1 MKDAVVSLVV
11 GPFCSMVALEDV
23 ISGREE
29 VLHMR
34 EASMPQA
41 SDPAAYADA
50 DIRLVAVDMDG
61 TLLDDEKNF
70 PPGLDE
76 LLDRLEERGVVF
88 VPASGRQ
95 VWTLID
101 MFPER
106 VGMTFIGEN
115 GEVVMRDG
123 EEISSSPLD
132 LGTVRRC
139 VELVRHHVRQGAFF
153 AAHPDVQDG
162 KSQDQE
168 AAQWDGGLVVCGKKS
183 AYIERSDE
191 PFLHAMLPYF
201 ARNQVVEDLLEVLDE
216 IEGGELDDAIVKL
229 TLCSAGDVKP
239 LAERTLGTFKQSH
252 QFAISGDNWADL
264 QMRGVDKGQAVSELQ
279 KYLGVSPA
287 QTAVFGDAGNDL
299 GMMSHAEFSFAM
311 ANASADILAAAR
323 FVAPSNNEAGVVSV
337 LSSFLE

>member
-1 MKDAVVSLVV
+1 
-11 GPFCSMVALEDV
+11 MVALEDV

-115 GEVVMRDG
+115 GAVVMRDG

-139 VELVRHHVRQGAFF
+139 VELVRHHVRQDGFF
-153 AAHPDVQDG
+153 AARPDVQDG
-162 KSQDQE
+162 NAQKVE

-216 IEGGELDDAIVKL
+216 IEGGELDDAIIKL

-264 QMRGVDKGQAVSELQ
+264 QMRGVDKGKAVSELQ

-311 ANASADILAAAR
+311 ANASTDILAAAR

>member
-1 MKDAVVSLVV
+1 
-11 GPFCSMVALEDV
+11 
-23 ISGREE
+23 
-29 VLHMR
+29 MR

-41 SDPAAYADA
+41 SDPATYADA
-50 DIRLVAVDMDG
+50 DIRLAAVDMDG

-106 VGMTFIGEN
+106 PGLTFIGEN
-115 GEVVMRDG
+115 GAVVMHDG

-139 VELVRHHVRQGAFF
+139 VELVRHHVRQGGFF
-153 AAHPDVQDG
+153 AAHTDVQDG
-162 KSQDQE
+162 KAQDVE

-216 IEGGELDDAIVKL
+216 IEGGELDDAIIKL

-264 QMRGVDKGQAVSELQ
+264 QMRGVDKGQALSELQ

-323 FVAPSNNEAGVVSV
+323 FIAPSNNEAGVVSV

>member
-1 MKDAVVSLVV
+1 M
-11 GPFCSMVALEDV
+11 C
-23 ISGREE
+23 
-29 VLHMR
+29 

-41 SDPAAYADA
+41 SDPTTYADA
-50 DIRLVAVDMDG
+50 DIRLAAVDMDG

-106 VGMTFIGEN
+106 PGLTFIGEN
-115 GEVVMRDG
+115 GAVVMHDG

-216 IEGGELDDAIVKL
+216 IEGGELDDAIIKL

-264 QMRGVDKGQAVSELQ
+264 QMRGVDKGQALSELQ

-323 FVAPSNNEAGVVSV
+323 FIAPSNNEAGVVSV

>member
-1 MKDAVVSLVV
+1 
-11 GPFCSMVALEDV
+11 
-23 ISGREE
+23 
-29 VLHMR
+29 MR

-115 GEVVMRDG
+115 GAVVMRDG

>member
-1 MKDAVVSLVV
+1 MASSL
-11 GPFCSMVALEDV
+11 PTSSSPTMEPMVF
-23 ISGREE
+23 
-29 VLHMR
+29 
-34 EASMPQA
+34 
-41 SDPAAYADA
+41 DPESYAGA
-50 DIRLVAVDMDG
+50 QIRLVAVDMDG

-70 PPGLDE
+70 PPGLDGI
-76 LLDRLEERGVVF
+76 LDQLEERGIVF

-106 VGMTFIGEN
+106 PGLTFIGEN
-115 GEVVMRDG
+115 GAIVMRDG
-123 EEISSSPLD
+123 EELSSSPLD

-139 VELVRHHVRQGAFF
+139 VELVRHHVRQGGFF
-153 AAHPDVQDG
+153 AARSD
-162 KSQDQE
+162 SQQWKRQEVE

-201 ARNQVVEDLLEVLDE
+201 ARYQVVEDLLEVLDE
-216 IEGGELDDAIVKL
+216 IEGGELDDAIIKL

-252 QFAISGDNWADL
+252 QFAISGDHWADL

-299 GMMSHAEFSFAM
+299 GMMSRAEFSFAM
-311 ANASADILAAAR
+311 ANASPDILAAAR
-323 FVAPSNNEAGVVSV
+323 FVAPSNNEAGVVRV
-337 LSSFLE
+337 LRSFLE

>member
-1 MKDAVVSLVV
+1 MASSLPTSSSPTVE
-11 GPFCSMVALEDV
+11 PMVF
-23 ISGREE
+23 
-29 VLHMR
+29 
-34 EASMPQA
+34 
-41 SDPAAYADA
+41 DPESYAGA
-50 DIRLVAVDMDG
+50 QIRLVAVDMDG

-115 GEVVMRDG
+115 GAVVMRDG

-264 QMRGVDKGQAVSELQ
+264 QMRGVDKGQALSELQ

>member
-1 MKDAVVSLVV
+1 MASSLLTSSSPTVE
-11 GPFCSMVALEDV
+11 PMVF
-23 ISGREE
+23 
-29 VLHMR
+29 
-34 EASMPQA
+34 
-41 SDPAAYADA
+41 DPESYAGA
-50 DIRLVAVDMDG
+50 QIRLVAVDMDG

-70 PPGLDE
+70 PPGLNE

-106 VGMTFIGEN
+106 PGLTFIGEN
-115 GEVVMRDG
+115 GAIVMRDG
-123 EEISSSPLD
+123 QEISSSPLD
-132 LGTVRRC
+132 LETVRRC
-139 VELVRHHVRQGAFF
+139 VELVRHHVRQGGFF
-153 AAHPDVQDG
+153 AARPDVQDG
-162 KSQDQE
+162 KAQKVE

-191 PFLHAMLPYF
+191 PFLHAITPYY
-201 ARNQVVEDLLEVLDE
+201 ARIQVVEDLLEVLDE
-216 IEGGELDDAIVKL
+216 IEHGELDDAIIKL
-229 TLCSAGDVKP
+229 ALRSAGDVKP

-252 QFAISGDNWADL
+252 QFALSGDNWADL
-264 QMRGVDKGQAVSELQ
+264 QMRGVDKGKAVSELQ

-311 ANASADILAAAR
+311 ANASPDILAAAR
-323 FVAPSNNEAGVVSV
+323 FVAPSNNEAGVVRV

>member
-1 MKDAVVSLVV
+1 
-11 GPFCSMVALEDV
+11 
-23 ISGREE
+23 
-29 VLHMR
+29 MR

-115 GEVVMRDG
+115 GAVVMRDG

-216 IEGGELDDAIVKL
+216 IEGGELDDAIIKL

-264 QMRGVDKGQAVSELQ
+264 QMRGVDKGQALSELQ

>member
-1 MKDAVVSLVV
+1 MASSLPTSSLPTVE
-11 GPFCSMVALEDV
+11 PMVF
-23 ISGREE
+23 
-29 VLHMR
+29 
-34 EASMPQA
+34 
-41 SDPAAYADA
+41 DPESYAGA
-50 DIRLVAVDMDG
+50 QIRLVAVDMDG

-70 PPGLDE
+70 PPGLNE
-76 LLDRLEERGVVF
+76 LLDRLEEGGVVF

-106 VGMTFIGEN
+106 PGLTFIGEN
-115 GEVVMRDG
+115 GAIVMRDG

-139 VELVRHHVRQGAFF
+139 VELVRHHVHQGGFF
-153 AAHPDVQDG
+153 AVRPDSQDG
-162 KSQDQE
+162 KAQEIE

-191 PFLHAMLPYF
+191 PFLHAISPYY
-201 ARNQVVEDLLEVLDE
+201 ARIQVVEDLLEVLDE
-216 IEGGELDDAIVKL
+216 IEGGELDDAIIKL
-229 TLCSAGDVKP
+229 ALRSAGDVKP

-252 QFAISGDNWADL
+252 QFALSGDNWADL
-264 QMRGVDKGQAVSELQ
+264 QMRGVDKGQALSELQ

-299 GMMSHAEFSFAM
+299 GMMSQAKFSFAM

-323 FVAPSNNEAGVVSV
+323 FVAPSNNEAGVVRV

>member
-1 MKDAVVSLVV
+1 
-11 GPFCSMVALEDV
+11 
-23 ISGREE
+23 
-29 VLHMR
+29 MR

-115 GEVVMRDG
+115 GAVVMRDG

-264 QMRGVDKGQAVSELQ
+264 QMRGVDKGQALSELQ

>member
-1 MKDAVVSLVV
+1 
-11 GPFCSMVALEDV
+11 MVALEDV

-41 SDPAAYADA
+41 SDPATYANA
-50 DIRLVAVDMDG
+50 DIRLAAVDMDG
-61 TLLDDEKNF
+61 TLLDDQKNF
-70 PPGLDE
+70 PAGLE
-76 LLDRLEERGVVF
+76 QLLDSMEDRGITF

-95 VWTLID
+95 IWTLIN

-115 GEVVMRDG
+115 GAVVMRDG

-132 LGTVRRC
+132 LETVRRC
-139 VELVRHHVRQGAFF
+139 VELVRHHVRQGDFF
-153 AAHPDVQDG
+153 AAHPDSQDG
-162 KSQDQE
+162 KPQEME

-183 AYIERSDE
+183 AYIERSDA
-191 PFLHAMLPYF
+191 PFVHAITPYY
-201 ARNQVVEDLLEVLDE
+201 ARTQVVEDLLEVLDE
-216 IEGGELDDAIVKL
+216 IEHGELDDAIIKL
-229 TLCSAGDVKP
+229 ALRSAGDVKP

-252 QFAISGDNWADL
+252 QFALSGDNWADL
-264 QMRGVDKGQAVSELQ
+264 QMRGVDKGQALSELQ

-311 ANASADILAAAR
+311 ANASPDILAAAR
-323 FVAPSNNEAGVVSV
+323 FVALSNNEAGVVRV

>member
-1 MKDAVVSLVV
+1 MASSLPTSSSPTVE
-11 GPFCSMVALEDV
+11 PMVF
-23 ISGREE
+23 
-29 VLHMR
+29 
-34 EASMPQA
+34 
-41 SDPAAYADA
+41 DPESYAGA
-50 DIRLVAVDMDG
+50 QIRLVAVDMDG

-70 PPGLDE
+70 PPGLNE

-106 VGMTFIGEN
+106 PGLTFIGEN
-115 GEVVMRDG
+115 GAIVMRDG
-123 EEISSSPLD
+123 QEISSSPLD
-132 LGTVRRC
+132 LETVRRC
-139 VELVRHHVRQGAFF
+139 VELVRHHVRQGGFF
-153 AAHPDVQDG
+153 AARPDVQDG
-162 KSQDQE
+162 KAQKVE

-191 PFLHAMLPYF
+191 PFVHAITPYY
-201 ARNQVVEDLLEVLDE
+201 ARIQVVEDLLEVLDE
-216 IEGGELDDAIVKL
+216 IEHGELDDAIIKL
-229 TLCSAGDVKP
+229 ALRSAGDVKP

-252 QFAISGDNWADL
+252 QFALSGDNWADL

-323 FVAPSNNEAGVVSV
+323 FVAPSNNEAGVVRV

>member
-1 MKDAVVSLVV
+1 
-11 GPFCSMVALEDV
+11 
-23 ISGREE
+23 
-29 VLHMR
+29 MR

-41 SDPAAYADA
+41 SDPATYANA
-50 DIRLVAVDMDG
+50 DIRLAAVDMDG
-61 TLLDDEKNF
+61 TLLDDQKNF
-70 PPGLDE
+70 PVGLE
-76 LLDRLEERGVVF
+76 QLLDSMEDRGITF

-95 VWTLID
+95 IWTLIN

-115 GEVVMRDG
+115 GAVVMRDG

-139 VELVRHHVRQGAFF
+139 VELVRHHVRQGGFF
-153 AAHPDVQDG
+153 AARPDSQDG
-162 KSQDQE
+162 K
-168 AAQWDGGLVVCGKKS
+168 

-191 PFLHAMLPYF
+191 PFVHAITPYY
-201 ARNQVVEDLLEVLDE
+201 ARIQVVEDLLEVLDE
-216 IEGGELDDAIVKL
+216 IEHGELDDAIIKL
-229 TLCSAGDVKP
+229 ALRSAGDVKP

-252 QFAISGDNWADL
+252 QFALSGDNWADL
-264 QMRGVDKGQAVSELQ
+264 QMRGVDKGKAVSELQ

-323 FVAPSNNEAGVVSV
+323 FVAPSNNEAGVVRV

>member
-1 MKDAVVSLVV
+1 MASSI
-11 GPFCSMVALEDV
+11 PTSSSPTMEPMVF
-23 ISGREE
+23 
-29 VLHMR
+29 
-34 EASMPQA
+34 
-41 SDPAAYADA
+41 DPESYAGA
-50 DIRLVAVDMDG
+50 QIRLVAVDMDG

-76 LLDRLEERGVVF
+76 LIDQLEEHGIVF

-95 VWTLID
+95 IWTLIN

-115 GEVVMRDG
+115 GAIVMRDG

-139 VELVRHHVRQGAFF
+139 VELVRHHVRQGGFF
-153 AAHPDVQDG
+153 TARPDVQDG
-162 KSQDQE
+162 KAQKVE
-168 AAQWDGGLVVCGKKS
+168 AAQWDAGLVVCGKKS

-191 PFLHAMLPYF
+191 PFLHTMLPYF
-201 ARNQVVEDLLEVLDE
+201 ARHQVVEDLLEVLDE
-216 IEGGELDDAIVKL
+216 IECGELDDAIIKL
-229 TLCSAGDVKP
+229 TLCCAGDVKP
-239 LAERTLGTFKQSH
+239 LAERTLGRFKQSH
-252 QFAISGDNWADL
+252 QFAISGDHWADL

-299 GMMSHAEFSFAM
+299 GMMSRAEFSFAM
-311 ANASADILAAAR
+311 ANASPDILAAAR
-323 FVAPSNNEAGVVSV
+323 FVAPSNNEAGVVCV
-337 LSSFLE
+337 LNSFLE

>member
-1 MKDAVVSLVV
+1 
-11 GPFCSMVALEDV
+11 
-23 ISGREE
+23 
-29 VLHMR
+29 MR

-115 GEVVMRDG
+115 GAVVMRDG

-216 IEGGELDDAIVKL
+216 IEGGELDDAIIKL

-264 QMRGVDKGQAVSELQ
+264 QMRGVDKGQALSELQ

-299 GMMSHAEFSFAM
+299 RMMSHAEFSFAM

>member
-1 MKDAVVSLVV
+1 
-11 GPFCSMVALEDV
+11 
-23 ISGREE
+23 
-29 VLHMR
+29 MR

-41 SDPAAYADA
+41 SDPAAYADV

-115 GEVVMRDG
+115 GAVVMRDG

-299 GMMSHAEFSFAM
+299 GMMLRAEFSFAM
-311 ANASADILAAAR
+311 ANASPDILAAAR
-323 FVAPSNNEAGVVSV
+323 FVAPSNNEAGVVRV

>member
-1 MKDAVVSLVV
+1 MASSLPTSSSPTVE
-11 GPFCSMVALEDV
+11 PMVF
-23 ISGREE
+23 
-29 VLHMR
+29 
-34 EASMPQA
+34 
-41 SDPAAYADA
+41 DPESYAGA
-50 DIRLVAVDMDG
+50 QIRLVAVDMDG

-70 PPGLDE
+70 PPGLNE

-106 VGMTFIGEN
+106 PGLTFIGEN
-115 GEVVMRDG
+115 GAIVMRDG
-123 EEISSSPLD
+123 QEISSSPLD
-132 LGTVRRC
+132 LETVRRC
-139 VELVRHHVRQGAFF
+139 VELVRHHVRQGGFF
-153 AAHPDVQDG
+153 AARPDVQDG
-162 KSQDQE
+162 KAQKVE

-216 IEGGELDDAIVKL
+216 IEGGELDDAIIKL

-299 GMMSHAEFSFAM
+299 GMMSRAEFSFAM
-311 ANASADILAAAR
+311 ANASPDILAAAR
-323 FVAPSNNEAGVVSV
+323 FVAPSNNEAGVVRV

>member
-1 MKDAVVSLVV
+1 
-11 GPFCSMVALEDV
+11 MVF
-23 ISGREE
+23 
-29 VLHMR
+29 
-34 EASMPQA
+34 
-41 SDPAAYADA
+41 DPESYAGA
-50 DIRLVAVDMDG
+50 QIRLVAVDMDG

-115 GEVVMRDG
+115 GAVVMRDG

-264 QMRGVDKGQAVSELQ
+264 QMRGVDKGQALSELQ

>member
-1 MKDAVVSLVV
+1 MASSLPTSSSPTVE
-11 GPFCSMVALEDV
+11 PMVF
-23 ISGREE
+23 
-29 VLHMR
+29 
-34 EASMPQA
+34 
-41 SDPAAYADA
+41 DPESYAGA
-50 DIRLVAVDMDG
+50 QIRLVAVDMDG
-61 TLLDDEKNF
+61 TLLDDQKNF
-70 PPGLDE
+70 PAGLE
-76 LLDRLEERGVVF
+76 QILDSMEDRGITF

-95 VWTLID
+95 IWTLIN

-115 GEVVMRDG
+115 GAIVMRDG
-123 EEISSSPLD
+123 QEISSSPLD
-132 LGTVRRC
+132 LETVRRC
-139 VELVRHHVRQGAFF
+139 VELVRHHVRQGGFF
-153 AAHPDVQDG
+153 AARPDVQDG
-162 KSQDQE
+162 KAQKVE

-216 IEGGELDDAIVKL
+216 IEGGELDDAIIKL

-264 QMRGVDKGQAVSELQ
+264 QMRGVDKGKAVSELQ

-299 GMMSHAEFSFAM
+299 GMMSRAEFSFAM
-311 ANASADILAAAR
+311 ANASPDILAAAR
-323 FVAPSNNEAGVVSV
+323 FVAPSNNEAGVVRV

>member
-1 MKDAVVSLVV
+1 
-11 GPFCSMVALEDV
+11 
-23 ISGREE
+23 
-29 VLHMR
+29 MR

-41 SDPAAYADA
+41 SDPAAYADV

-115 GEVVMRDG
+115 GAVVMRDG

-264 QMRGVDKGQAVSELQ
+264 QMRGVDKGQALSELQ

>member
-1 MKDAVVSLVV
+1 
-11 GPFCSMVALEDV
+11 
-23 ISGREE
+23 
-29 VLHMR
+29 MR

-106 VGMTFIGEN
+106 PGLTFIGEN
-115 GEVVMRDG
+115 GAIVMRDG
-123 EEISSSPLD
+123 QEISSSPLD
-132 LGTVRRC
+132 LETVRRC

-191 PFLHAMLPYF
+191 PFVHAITPYY
-201 ARNQVVEDLLEVLDE
+201 ARIQVVEDLLEVLDE
-216 IEGGELDDAIVKL
+216 IEGGELDDAIIKL

-264 QMRGVDKGQAVSELQ
+264 QMRGVDKGQALSELQ

-299 GMMSHAEFSFAM
+299 GMMSRAEFSFAM

>member
-1 MKDAVVSLVV
+1 M
-11 GPFCSMVALEDV
+11 GALEDV
-23 ISGREE
+23 IFGREE

-50 DIRLVAVDMDG
+50 DIRLAAVDMDG
-61 TLLDDEKNF
+61 TLLDDQKNF
-70 PPGLDE
+70 PVGLE
-76 LLDRLEERGVVF
+76 QLLDSMEARGVTF
-88 VPASGRQ
+88 APASGRQ
-95 VWTLID
+95 IWTLIN
-101 MFPER
+101 MFPGR

-115 GEVVMRDG
+115 GAIVMRDG

-139 VELVRHHVRQGAFF
+139 VELVRHHVRQGGFF
-153 AAHPDVQDG
+153 VARTDFQGGKAQDV
-162 KSQDQE
+162 E

-191 PFLHAMLPYF
+191 PFLHAVSPYY
-201 ARNQVVEDLLEVLDE
+201 ARTQIVEDLLEVLDE
-216 IEGGELDDAIVKL
+216 IERGELDDAIIKL
-229 TLCSAGDVKP
+229 ALRSAGDVKP
-239 LAERTLGTFKQSH
+239 LAERTLGMFKQSH
-252 QFAISGDNWADL
+252 QFALSGDNWADL

-299 GMMSHAEFSFAM
+299 GMMSRAEFSFAM
-311 ANASADILAAAR
+311 ANASPDILAAAR
-323 FVAPSNNEAGVVSV
+323 FVAPSNNEAGVVRV
-337 LSSFLE
+337 LSSFLK